1 MVMDWEWDER
11 EDELHTKEKGLG
23 WPKFIIYVPKVQNV
37 MLELI
42 PFYSTKK
49 ANGYGL
55 VLG

>member
-1 MVMDWEWDER
+1 MDWEWDER